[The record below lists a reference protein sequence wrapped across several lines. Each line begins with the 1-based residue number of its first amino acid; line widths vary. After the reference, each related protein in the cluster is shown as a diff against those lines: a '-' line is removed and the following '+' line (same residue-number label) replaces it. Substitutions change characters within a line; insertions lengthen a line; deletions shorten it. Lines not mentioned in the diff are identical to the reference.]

1 MRDSLKRGDRLNVWM
16 NGRHVGVFAAL
27 KNGVGFEYDPDAPR
41 ISFSLPKDGSW
52 RKDAPENFLLNLLP
66 ESGAAKYAMMQSIG
80 AKSQEPFDLLDNV
93 DSAGALVFSRSDEQ
107 PSLSSTSVVEA
118 TDSDIAARITAVR
131 HSPDSWFFKDKDAR
145 FSLAGA
151 QGKFTLSRFDDGWVW
166 PNGVIPSTHI
176 LKPSSFHDSDDVEHA
191 TMLLSKMV
199 GIETPESDIQEFNG
213 QQTYIVERFDRRIE
227 NGMPVR
233 LPMEDMVQ
241 ALGLPSSEKYKVSAV
256 DTLTTLRKMDPSGRL
271 GEEWLRRLAF
281 NVAVDNCDA
290 HARNYSVMPTSLDG
304 ESWKLSPAYDVMTTT
319 VWPGLTDKLVMPFS
333 GAEHAS
339 EVTPDHYARLAD
351 YCGFDPDTA
360 RDEAIRISDLVRL
373 NAHTAYMDLDP
384 ELQAK
389 LLDKIRVAN
398 SGMPSPQHFVL
409 PDNGMVHVVS
419 HDRDGH
425 PVHDY
430 WRRKPSR

>member
-1 MRDSLKRGDRLNVWM
+1 MRKGDRLNVWM
-16 NGRHVGVFAAL
+16 NGSHVGVFTSL
-27 KNGVGFEYDPDAPR
+27 KRGVAFEYDWNAPR
-41 ISFSLPKDGSW
+41 ISFSLPKDGEW
-52 RKDAPENFLLNLLP
+52 REDAPENFLENLLP
-66 ESGAAKYAMMQSIG
+66 ESGAAKYAMMQAVG
-80 AKSQEPFDLLDNV
+80 AKSQESFDLLENV
-93 DSAGALVFSRSDEQ
+93 DSAGALVFSRNDEM
-107 PSLSSTSVVEA
+107 PTIASVPPAEA
-118 TDSDIAARITAVR
+118 TDDEIATRIAAVKRT
-131 HSPDSWFFKDKDAR
+131 PDSWFVRNKGAR

-151 QGKFTLSRFDDGWVW
+151 QGKFSLSRVGDEWVW
-166 PNGVIPSTHI
+166 PNGAVPSTHI
-176 LKPSSFHDSDDVEHA
+176 LKPAGIYDADEVEHA
-191 TMLLSKMV
+191 TMMLSKMV

-290 HARNYSVMPTSLDG
+290 HARNYSVMPTSPDG

-319 VWPGLTDKLVMPFS
+319 VWPGLTDKLAMPFS

-373 NAHTAYMDLDP
+373 NAHTAYMDLEP
-384 ELQAK
+384 ELRDK

-398 SGMPSPQHFVL
+398 SDMPSPQRFIL
-409 PDNGMVHVVS
+409 SDNGMVHVVS

>member
-1 MRDSLKRGDRLNVWM
+1 MRKGDRLNVWM
-16 NGRHVGVFAAL
+16 NGSHVGVFTSL
-27 KNGVGFEYDPDAPR
+27 KRGVAFEYDWNAPR
-41 ISFSLPKDGSW
+41 ISFSLPKDGEW
-52 RKDAPENFLLNLLP
+52 REDAPENFLENLLP
-66 ESGAAKYAMMQSIG
+66 ESGAAKYAMMQAVG
-80 AKSQEPFDLLDNV
+80 AKSQESFDLLENV
-93 DSAGALVFSRSDEQ
+93 DSAGALVFSRNDEM
-107 PSLSSTSVVEA
+107 PTIASVPPAEA
-118 TDSDIAARITAVR
+118 TDDEIATRIAAVKRT
-131 HSPDSWFFKDKDAR
+131 PDSWFVRNKGAR

-151 QGKFTLSRFDDGWVW
+151 QGKFSLSRVGDEWVW
-166 PNGVIPSTHI
+166 PNGAVPSTHI
-176 LKPSSFHDSDDVEHA
+176 LKPAGIYDADEVEHA
-191 TMLLSKMV
+191 TMMLSKMV

-241 ALGLPSSEKYKVSAV
+241 ALGLSSSEKYKVSAV

-290 HARNYSVMPTSLDG
+290 HARNYSVMPTSPDG

-319 VWPGLTDKLVMPFS
+319 VWPGLTDKLAMPFS

-373 NAHTAYMDLDP
+373 NAHTAYMDLAP

-398 SGMPSPQHFVL
+398 SGMPSPQRFVL

>member
-1 MRDSLKRGDRLNVWM
+1 MRKGDRLNVWM
-16 NGRHVGVFAAL
+16 NGSHVGVFTSL
-27 KNGVGFEYDPDAPR
+27 KRGVAFEYDWNAPR
-41 ISFSLPKDGSW
+41 ISFSLPKDGEW
-52 RKDAPENFLLNLLP
+52 REDAPENFLENLLP
-66 ESGAAKYAMMQSIG
+66 ESGAAKYAMMQAVG
-80 AKSQEPFDLLDNV
+80 AKSQESFDLLENV
-93 DSAGALVFSRSDEQ
+93 DSAGALVFSRNDEM
-107 PSLSSTSVVEA
+107 PTIASVPPAEA
-118 TDSDIAARITAVR
+118 TDDEIATRIAAVKRT
-131 HSPDSWFFKDKDAR
+131 PDSWFVRNKGAR

-151 QGKFTLSRFDDGWVW
+151 QGKFSLSRVGDEWVW
-166 PNGVIPSTHI
+166 PNGAVPSTHI
-176 LKPSSFHDSDDVEHA
+176 LKPDGIYDADEVEHA
-191 TMLLSKMV
+191 TMMLSKMV

-290 HARNYSVMPTSLDG
+290 HARNYSVMPTSPDG

-319 VWPGLTDKLVMPFS
+319 VWPGLTDKLAMPFS

-373 NAHTAYMDLDP
+373 NAHTAYMDLAP

-398 SGMPSPQHFVL
+398 SGMPSPQRFVL

>member
-1 MRDSLKRGDRLNVWM
+1 MRKGDRLNVWM
-16 NGRHVGVFAAL
+16 NGSHVGVFTSL
-27 KNGVGFEYDPDAPR
+27 KRGVAFEYDWNAPR
-41 ISFSLPKDGSW
+41 ISFSLPKDGEW
-52 RKDAPENFLLNLLP
+52 REDAPENFLENLLP
-66 ESGAAKYAMMQSIG
+66 ESGAAKYAMMQAVG
-80 AKSQEPFDLLDNV
+80 AKSQESFDLLENV
-93 DSAGALVFSRSDEQ
+93 DSAGALVFSRNDEM
-107 PSLSSTSVVEA
+107 PTIASVPPAEA
-118 TDSDIAARITAVR
+118 TDDEIATRIAAVKRT
-131 HSPDSWFFKDKDAR
+131 PDSWFVRNKGAR

-151 QGKFTLSRFDDGWVW
+151 QGKFSLSRVGDEWVW
-166 PNGVIPSTHI
+166 PNGAVPSTHI
-176 LKPSSFHDSDDVEHA
+176 LKPAGIYDADEVEHA
-191 TMLLSKMV
+191 TMMLSKMV

-256 DTLTTLRKMDPSGRL
+256 DTLTTLRKMDLSGRL

-290 HARNYSVMPTSLDG
+290 HARNYSVMPTSPDG

-319 VWPGLTDKLVMPFS
+319 VWPGLTDKLAMPFS

-398 SGMPSPQHFVL
+398 SGMPSPQRFVL

>member
-1 MRDSLKRGDRLNVWM
+1 MRKGDRLNVWM
-16 NGRHVGVFAAL
+16 NGSHVGVFTSL
-27 KNGVGFEYDPDAPR
+27 KRGVAFEYDWNAQR
-41 ISFSLPKDGSW
+41 ISFSLPKDGEW
-52 RKDAPENFLLNLLP
+52 REDAPENFLENLLP
-66 ESGAAKYAMMQSIG
+66 ESGAAKYAMMQAVG
-80 AKSQEPFDLLDNV
+80 AKSQESFDLLENV
-93 DSAGALVFSRSDEQ
+93 DSAGALVFSRNDEM
-107 PSLSSTSVVEA
+107 PTIASVPPAEA
-118 TDSDIAARITAVR
+118 TDDEIATRIAAVKRT
-131 HSPDSWFFKDKDAR
+131 PDSWFVRNKGAR

-151 QGKFTLSRFDDGWVW
+151 QGKFSLSRVGDEWVW
-166 PNGVIPSTHI
+166 PNGAVPSTHI
-176 LKPSSFHDSDDVEHA
+176 LKPAGIYDADEVEHA
-191 TMLLSKMV
+191 TMMLSKMV

-241 ALGLPSSEKYKVSAV
+241 ALGLSSSEKYKVSAV

-290 HARNYSVMPTSLDG
+290 HARNYSVMPTSPDG

-319 VWPGLTDKLVMPFS
+319 VWPGLTDKLAMPFS

-409 PDNGMVHVVS
+409 PDNGMVYVVS

>member
-1 MRDSLKRGDRLNVWM
+1 MRKGDRLNVWM
-16 NGRHVGVFAAL
+16 NGSHVGVFTSL
-27 KNGVGFEYDPDAPR
+27 KRGVAFEYDWNAPR
-41 ISFSLPKDGSW
+41 ISFSLPKDGEW
-52 RKDAPENFLLNLLP
+52 REDAPENFLENLLP
-66 ESGAAKYAMMQSIG
+66 ESGAAKYAMMQAVG
-80 AKSQEPFDLLDNV
+80 AKSQESFDLLENV
-93 DSAGALVFSRSDEQ
+93 DSAGALVFSRNDEM
-107 PSLSSTSVVEA
+107 PTIASVPPAEA
-118 TDSDIAARITAVR
+118 TDDEIATRIAAVKRT
-131 HSPDSWFFKDKDAR
+131 PDSWFVRNKGAR

-151 QGKFTLSRFDDGWVW
+151 QGKFSLSRVGDEWVW
-166 PNGVIPSTHI
+166 PNGAVPSTHI
-176 LKPSSFHDSDDVEHA
+176 LKPAGIYDADEVEHA
-191 TMLLSKMV
+191 TMMLSKMV

-290 HARNYSVMPTSLDG
+290 HARNYSVMPTSPDG

-319 VWPGLTDKLVMPFS
+319 VWPGLTDKLAMPFS

>member
-1 MRDSLKRGDRLNVWM
+1 MRKGDRLNVWM
-16 NGRHVGVFAAL
+16 NGSHVGVFTSL
-27 KNGVGFEYDPDAPR
+27 KRGVAFEYDWNAPR
-41 ISFSLPKDGSW
+41 ISFSLPKDGEW
-52 RKDAPENFLLNLLP
+52 REDAPENFLENLLP
-66 ESGAAKYAMMQSIG
+66 ESGAAKYAMMQAVG
-80 AKSQEPFDLLDNV
+80 AKSQESFDLLENV
-93 DSAGALVFSRSDEQ
+93 DSAGALVFSRNDEM
-107 PSLSSTSVVEA
+107 PTIASVPPAEA
-118 TDSDIAARITAVR
+118 TDDEIATRIAAVKRT
-131 HSPDSWFFKDKDAR
+131 PDSWFVRNKGAR

-151 QGKFTLSRFDDGWVW
+151 QGKFSLSRVGDEWVW
-166 PNGVIPSTHI
+166 PNGAVPSTHI
-176 LKPSSFHDSDDVEHA
+176 LKPAGIYDADEVEHA
-191 TMLLSKMV
+191 TMMLSKMV

-319 VWPGLTDKLVMPFS
+319 VWPGLTDKLAMPFS

-409 PDNGMVHVVS
+409 PDNGMVYVVS

>member
-1 MRDSLKRGDRLNVWM
+1 MRKGDRLNVWM
-16 NGRHVGVFAAL
+16 NGSHVGVFTSL
-27 KNGVGFEYDPDAPR
+27 KRGVAFEYDWNAPR
-41 ISFSLPKDGSW
+41 ISFSLPKDGEW
-52 RKDAPENFLLNLLP
+52 REDAPENFLENLLP
-66 ESGAAKYAMMQSIG
+66 ESGAAKYAMMQAVG
-80 AKSQEPFDLLDNV
+80 AKSQESLDLLENV
-93 DSAGALVFSRSDEQ
+93 DSAGALVFSRNDEM
-107 PSLSSTSVVEA
+107 PTIASVPPAEA
-118 TDSDIAARITAVR
+118 TDDEIATRIAAVKRT
-131 HSPDSWFFKDKDAR
+131 PDSWFVRNKGAR

-151 QGKFTLSRFDDGWVW
+151 QGKFSLSRVGDEWVW
-166 PNGVIPSTHI
+166 PNGAVPSTHI
-176 LKPSSFHDSDDVEHA
+176 LKPAGIYDADEVEHA
-191 TMLLSKMV
+191 TMMLSKMV

-319 VWPGLTDKLVMPFS
+319 VWPGLTDKLAMPFS

-409 PDNGMVHVVS
+409 PDNGMVYVVS

>member
-1 MRDSLKRGDRLNVWM
+1 MRKGDRLNVWM
-16 NGRHVGVFAAL
+16 NGSHVGVFTSL
-27 KNGVGFEYDPDAPR
+27 KRGVAFEYDWNAPR
-41 ISFSLPKDGSW
+41 ISFSLPKDGEW
-52 RKDAPENFLLNLLP
+52 REDAPENFLENLLP
-66 ESGAAKYAMMQSIG
+66 ESGAAKYAMMQAVG
-80 AKSQEPFDLLDNV
+80 AKSQESFDLLENV
-93 DSAGALVFSRSDEQ
+93 DSAGALVFSRNDEM
-107 PSLSSTSVVEA
+107 PTIASVPPAEA
-118 TDSDIAARITAVR
+118 TDDEIATRIAAVKRT
-131 HSPDSWFFKDKDAR
+131 PDSWFVRNKGAR

-151 QGKFTLSRFDDGWVW
+151 QGKFSLSRVGDEWVW
-166 PNGVIPSTHI
+166 PNGAVPSTHI
-176 LKPSSFHDSDDVEHA
+176 LKPAGIYDADEVEHA
-191 TMLLSKMV
+191 TMMLSKMI

-290 HARNYSVMPTSLDG
+290 HARNYSVMPTSPDG

-319 VWPGLTDKLVMPFS
+319 VWPGLTDKLAMPFS

-373 NAHTAYMDLDP
+373 NAHTAYMDLEP
-384 ELQAK
+384 ELRDK

-398 SGMPSPQHFVL
+398 SGMPSPQRFIL

-419 HDRDGH
+419 HDRDGY

>member
-1 MRDSLKRGDRLNVWM
+1 MRKGDRLNVWM
-16 NGRHVGVFAAL
+16 NGSHVGVFTSL
-27 KNGVGFEYDPDAPR
+27 KRGVAFEYDWNAPR
-41 ISFSLPKDGSW
+41 ISFSLPKDGEW
-52 RKDAPENFLLNLLP
+52 REDASENFLENLLP
-66 ESGAAKYAMMQSIG
+66 ESGAAKYAMMQAVG
-80 AKSQEPFDLLDNV
+80 AKSQESFDLLENV
-93 DSAGALVFSRSDEQ
+93 DSAGALVFSRNDEM
-107 PSLSSTSVVEA
+107 PTIASVPPAEA
-118 TDSDIAARITAVR
+118 TDDEIATRIAAVKRT
-131 HSPDSWFFKDKDAR
+131 PDSWFVRNKGAR

-151 QGKFTLSRFDDGWVW
+151 QGKFSLSRVGDEWVW
-166 PNGVIPSTHI
+166 PNGAVPSTHI
-176 LKPSSFHDSDDVEHA
+176 LKPAGIYDADEVEHA
-191 TMLLSKMV
+191 TMMLSKMI

-319 VWPGLTDKLVMPFS
+319 VWPGLTDKLAMPFS

-409 PDNGMVHVVS
+409 PDNGMVYVVS

>member
-1 MRDSLKRGDRLNVWM
+1 MRKGDRLNVWM
-16 NGRHVGVFAAL
+16 NGSHVGVFTSL
-27 KNGVGFEYDPDAPR
+27 KRGVAFEYDWNAPR
-41 ISFSLPKDGSW
+41 ISFSLPKDGEW
-52 RKDAPENFLLNLLP
+52 REDAPENFLENLLP
-66 ESGAAKYAMMQSIG
+66 ESGAAKYAMMQAVG
-80 AKSQEPFDLLDNV
+80 AKSQESFDLLENV
-93 DSAGALVFSRSDEQ
+93 DSAGALVFSRNDEM
-107 PSLSSTSVVEA
+107 PTIASVPPAEA
-118 TDSDIAARITAVR
+118 TDDEIATRIAAVKRT
-131 HSPDSWFFKDKDAR
+131 PDSWFVRNKGAR

-151 QGKFTLSRFDDGWVW
+151 QGKFSLSRVGDEWVW
-166 PNGVIPSTHI
+166 PNGAVPSTHI
-176 LKPSSFHDSDDVEHA
+176 LKPAGIYDADEVEHA
-191 TMLLSKMV
+191 TMMLSKMI

-233 LPMEDMVQ
+233 LPMEDTVQ

-319 VWPGLTDKLVMPFS
+319 VWPGLTDKLAMPFS

-409 PDNGMVHVVS
+409 PDNGMVYVVS

>member
-1 MRDSLKRGDRLNVWM
+1 MRKGDRLNVWM
-16 NGRHVGVFAAL
+16 NGSHVGVFTSL
-27 KNGVGFEYDPDAPR
+27 KRGVAFEYDWNAPR
-41 ISFSLPKDGSW
+41 ISFSLPKDGEW
-52 RKDAPENFLLNLLP
+52 REDAPENFLENLLP
-66 ESGAAKYAMMQSIG
+66 ESGAAKYAMMQAVG
-80 AKSQEPFDLLDNV
+80 AKSQESFDLLENV
-93 DSAGALVFSRSDEQ
+93 DSAGALVFSRNDEM
-107 PSLSSTSVVEA
+107 PTIASVPPAEA
-118 TDSDIAARITAVR
+118 TGDEIATRIAAVKRT
-131 HSPDSWFFKDKDAR
+131 PDSWFVRNKGAR

-151 QGKFTLSRFDDGWVW
+151 QGKFSLSRVGDEWVW
-166 PNGVIPSTHI
+166 PNGAVPSTHI
-176 LKPSSFHDSDDVEHA
+176 LKPAGIYDADEVEHA
-191 TMLLSKMV
+191 TMMLSKMV

-319 VWPGLTDKLVMPFS
+319 VWPGLTDKLAMPFS

-409 PDNGMVHVVS
+409 PDNGMVYVVS

>member
-1 MRDSLKRGDRLNVWM
+1 MRKGDRLNVWM
-16 NGRHVGVFAAL
+16 NGSHVGVFTSL
-27 KNGVGFEYDPDAPR
+27 KRGVAFEYDWNAPR
-41 ISFSLPKDGSW
+41 ISFSLPKDGEW
-52 RKDAPENFLLNLLP
+52 REDAPENFLENLLP
-66 ESGAAKYAMMQSIG
+66 ESGAAKYAMMQAVG
-80 AKSQEPFDLLDNV
+80 AKSQESFDLLENV
-93 DSAGALVFSRSDEQ
+93 DSAGALVFSRNDEM
-107 PSLSSTSVVEA
+107 PTIASVPPAEA
-118 TDSDIAARITAVR
+118 TDDEIATRIAAVKRT
-131 HSPDSWFFKDKDAR
+131 PDSWFVRNKGAR

-151 QGKFTLSRFDDGWVW
+151 QGKFSLSRVGDEWVW
-166 PNGVIPSTHI
+166 PNGAVPSTHI
-176 LKPSSFHDSDDVEHA
+176 LKPAGIYDADEVEHA
-191 TMLLSKMV
+191 TMMLSKMV

-241 ALGLPSSEKYKVSAV
+241 ALGLPSSEKNKVSAV

-290 HARNYSVMPTSLDG
+290 HARNYSVMPTSPDG

-319 VWPGLTDKLVMPFS
+319 VWPGLTDKLAMPFS

-398 SGMPSPQHFVL
+398 SGMPSPQRFVL

>member
-1 MRDSLKRGDRLNVWM
+1 MRKGDRLNVWM
-16 NGRHVGVFAAL
+16 NGSHVGVFTSL
-27 KNGVGFEYDPDAPR
+27 KRGVAFEYDWNAPR
-41 ISFSLPKDGSW
+41 ISFSLPKDGEW
-52 RKDAPENFLLNLLP
+52 REDAPENFLENLLP
-66 ESGAAKYAMMQSIG
+66 ESGAAKYAMMQAVG
-80 AKSQEPFDLLDNV
+80 AKSQESFDLLENV
-93 DSAGALVFSRSDEQ
+93 DSAGALVFSRNDEM
-107 PSLSSTSVVEA
+107 PTIASVPPAEA
-118 TDSDIAARITAVR
+118 TDDEIATRIAAVKRT
-131 HSPDSWFFKDKDAR
+131 PDSWFVRNKGAR

-151 QGKFTLSRFDDGWVW
+151 QGKFSLSRVGDEWMW
-166 PNGVIPSTHI
+166 PNGAVPSTHI
-176 LKPSSFHDSDDVEHA
+176 LKPAGIYDADEVEHA
-191 TMLLSKMV
+191 TMMLSKMV

-319 VWPGLTDKLVMPFS
+319 VWPGLTDKLAMPFS

-409 PDNGMVHVVS
+409 PDNGMVYVVS

>member
-1 MRDSLKRGDRLNVWM
+1 MRKGDRLNVWM
-16 NGRHVGVFAAL
+16 NGSHVGVFTSL
-27 KNGVGFEYDPDAPR
+27 KRGVAFEYDWNAPR
-41 ISFSLPKDGSW
+41 ISFSLPKDGEW
-52 RKDAPENFLLNLLP
+52 REDAPENFLENLLP
-66 ESGAAKYAMMQSIG
+66 ESGAAKYAMMQAVG
-80 AKSQEPFDLLDNV
+80 AKSQESFDLLENV
-93 DSAGALVFSRSDEQ
+93 DSAGALVFSRNDEM
-107 PSLSSTSVVEA
+107 PTIASVPPAEA
-118 TDSDIAARITAVR
+118 TDDEIATRIVAVKR
-131 HSPDSWFFKDKDAR
+131 TPDSWFVRNKGAR

-151 QGKFTLSRFDDGWVW
+151 QGKFSLSRVGDEWVW
-166 PNGVIPSTHI
+166 PNGAVPSTHI
-176 LKPSSFHDSDDVEHA
+176 LKPAGIYDADEVEHA
-191 TMLLSKMV
+191 TMMLSKMV

-319 VWPGLTDKLVMPFS
+319 VWPGLTDKLAMPFS

-351 YCGFDPDTA
+351 YCGFDSDTA

-373 NAHTAYMDLDP
+373 NAHTAYMDLAP

-398 SGMPSPQHFVL
+398 SGMPSPQRFVL

>member
-1 MRDSLKRGDRLNVWM
+1 MRKGDRLNVWM
-16 NGRHVGVFAAL
+16 NGSHVGVFTSL
-27 KNGVGFEYDPDAPR
+27 KRGVAFEYDWNAPR
-41 ISFSLPKDGSW
+41 ISFSLPKDGEW
-52 RKDAPENFLLNLLP
+52 REDAPENFLENLLP
-66 ESGAAKYAMMQSIG
+66 ESGAAKYAMMQAVG
-80 AKSQEPFDLLDNV
+80 AKSQESFDLLENV
-93 DSAGALVFSRSDEQ
+93 DSAGALVFSRNDEM
-107 PSLSSTSVVEA
+107 PTIASVPPAEA
-118 TDSDIAARITAVR
+118 TDDEIATRIAAVKRT
-131 HSPDSWFFKDKDAR
+131 PDSWFVRNKGAR

-151 QGKFTLSRFDDGWVW
+151 QGKFSLSRVGDEWVW
-166 PNGVIPSTHI
+166 PNGAVPSTHI
-176 LKPSSFHDSDDVEHA
+176 LKPAGIYDADEVEHA
-191 TMLLSKMV
+191 TMMLSKMV

-319 VWPGLTDKLVMPFS
+319 VWPGLTDKLAMPFS

-384 ELQAK
+384 ELHAK

-398 SGMPSPQHFVL
+398 SGMPSPQRFVL

>member
-1 MRDSLKRGDRLNVWM
+1 MRKGDRLNVWM
-16 NGRHVGVFAAL
+16 NGSHVGVFTSL
-27 KNGVGFEYDPDAPR
+27 KRGVAFEYDWNAPR
-41 ISFSLPKDGSW
+41 ISFSLPKDGEW
-52 RKDAPENFLLNLLP
+52 REDAPENFLENLLP
-66 ESGAAKYAMMQSIG
+66 ESGAAKYAMMQAVG
-80 AKSQEPFDLLDNV
+80 AKSQESFDLLENV
-93 DSAGALVFSRSDEQ
+93 DSAGALVFSRNDEM
-107 PSLSSTSVVEA
+107 PTIASVPPAEA
-118 TDSDIAARITAVR
+118 TDDEIATRIAAVKRT
-131 HSPDSWFFKDKDAR
+131 PDSWFVRNKGAR

-151 QGKFTLSRFDDGWVW
+151 QGKFSLSRVGDEWVW
-166 PNGVIPSTHI
+166 PNGAVPSTHI
-176 LKPSSFHDSDDVEHA
+176 LKPAGIYDADEVEHA
-191 TMLLSKMV
+191 TMMLSKMV

-290 HARNYSVMPTSLDG
+290 HARNYSVMPTSPDG

-319 VWPGLTDKLVMPFS
+319 VWPGLTDKLAMPFS

-373 NAHTAYMDLDP
+373 NARTAYMDLEP
-384 ELQAK
+384 ELRDK

-398 SGMPSPQHFVL
+398 SGMPSPQRFVL

>member
-1 MRDSLKRGDRLNVWM
+1 MRKGDRLNVWM
-16 NGRHVGVFAAL
+16 NGSHVGVFTSL
-27 KNGVGFEYDPDAPR
+27 KRGVAFEYDWNAPR
-41 ISFSLPKDGSW
+41 ISFSLPKDGEW
-52 RKDAPENFLLNLLP
+52 REDAPENFLENLLP
-66 ESGAAKYAMMQSIG
+66 ESGAAKYAMMQAVG
-80 AKSQEPFDLLDNV
+80 AKSQESFDLLENV
-93 DSAGALVFSRSDEQ
+93 DSAGALVFSRNDEM
-107 PSLSSTSVVEA
+107 PTIASVPPAEA
-118 TDSDIAARITAVR
+118 TDDEIATRIAAVKRT
-131 HSPDSWFFKDKDAR
+131 PDSWFVRNKGAR

-151 QGKFTLSRFDDGWVW
+151 QGKFSLSRVGDEWVW
-166 PNGVIPSTHI
+166 PNGAVPSTHI
-176 LKPSSFHDSDDVEHA
+176 LKPAGIYDADEVEHA
-191 TMLLSKMV
+191 TMMLSKMV

-319 VWPGLTDKLVMPFS
+319 VWPGLTDKLAMPFS

-351 YCGFDPDTA
+351 YCGFDSDTA
-360 RDEAIRISDLVRL
+360 RAEAIRISDLVRL

>member
-1 MRDSLKRGDRLNVWM
+1 MRKGDRLNVWM
-16 NGRHVGVFAAL
+16 NGSHVGVFTSL
-27 KNGVGFEYDPDAPR
+27 KRGVAFEYDWNAPR
-41 ISFSLPKDGSW
+41 ISFSLPKDGEW
-52 RKDAPENFLLNLLP
+52 REDAPENFLENLLP
-66 ESGAAKYAMMQSIG
+66 ESGAAKYAMMQAVG
-80 AKSQEPFDLLDNV
+80 AKSQESFDLLENV
-93 DSAGALVFSRSDEQ
+93 DSAGALVFSRNDEM
-107 PSLSSTSVVEA
+107 PTIASVPPAEA
-118 TDSDIAARITAVR
+118 TDDEIATRIAAVKRT
-131 HSPDSWFFKDKDAR
+131 PDSWFVRNKGAR

-151 QGKFTLSRFDDGWVW
+151 QGKFSLSRVGDEWVW
-166 PNGVIPSTHI
+166 PNGAVPSTHI
-176 LKPSSFHDSDDVEHA
+176 LKPAGIYDADEVEHA
-191 TMLLSKMV
+191 TMMLSKMV

-256 DTLTTLRKMDPSGRL
+256 DTLTTLRKMDSSGRL

-290 HARNYSVMPTSLDG
+290 HTRNYSVMPTSPDG

-319 VWPGLTDKLVMPFS
+319 VWPGLTDKLAMPFS

-351 YCGFDPDTA
+351 YCGFDPDVA

-373 NAHTAYMDLDP
+373 NARTAYMDLEP
-384 ELQAK
+384 ELRDK

-398 SGMPSPQHFVL
+398 SDMPSPQRFIL
-409 PDNGMVHVVS
+409 PGNGMVHVVS

>member
-1 MRDSLKRGDRLNVWM
+1 MRKGDRLNVWM
-16 NGRHVGVFAAL
+16 NGSHVGVFTSL
-27 KNGVGFEYDPDAPR
+27 KRGVAFEYDWNAPR
-41 ISFSLPKDGSW
+41 ISFSLPKDGEW
-52 RKDAPENFLLNLLP
+52 REDAPENFLENLLP
-66 ESGAAKYAMMQSIG
+66 ESGAAKYAMMQAVG
-80 AKSQEPFDLLDNV
+80 AKSQESFDLLENV
-93 DSAGALVFSRSDEQ
+93 DSAGALVFSRNDEM
-107 PSLSSTSVVEA
+107 PTIASVPPAEA
-118 TDSDIAARITAVR
+118 TDDEIATRIAAVKRT
-131 HSPDSWFFKDKDAR
+131 PDSWFVRNKGAR

-151 QGKFTLSRFDDGWVW
+151 QGKFSLSRVGDEWVW
-166 PNGVIPSTHI
+166 PNGAVPSTHI
-176 LKPSSFHDSDDVEHA
+176 LKPAGIYDADEVEHA
-191 TMLLSKMV
+191 TMMLSKMI

-290 HARNYSVMPTSLDG
+290 HARNYSVMPTSPDG

-319 VWPGLTDKLVMPFS
+319 VWPGLTDKLAMPFS

-409 PDNGMVHVVS
+409 PDNGMVYVVS

>member
-1 MRDSLKRGDRLNVWM
+1 MRKGDRLNVWM
-16 NGRHVGVFAAL
+16 NGSHVGVFTSL
-27 KNGVGFEYDPDAPR
+27 KRGVAFEYDWNAPR
-41 ISFSLPKDGSW
+41 ISFSLPKDGEW
-52 RKDAPENFLLNLLP
+52 REDAPENFLENLLP
-66 ESGAAKYAMMQSIG
+66 ESGAAKYAMMQAVG
-80 AKSQEPFDLLDNV
+80 AKSQESFDLLENV
-93 DSAGALVFSRSDEQ
+93 DSAGALVFSRNDEM
-107 PSLSSTSVVEA
+107 PTIASVPPAEA
-118 TDSDIAARITAVR
+118 TDDEIATRIAAVKRT
-131 HSPDSWFFKDKDAR
+131 PDSWFVRNKGAR

-151 QGKFTLSRFDDGWVW
+151 QGKFSLSRVGDEWVW
-166 PNGVIPSTHI
+166 PNGAVPSTHI
-176 LKPSSFHDSDDVEHA
+176 LKPAGIYDADEVEHA
-191 TMLLSKMV
+191 TMMLSKMV

-241 ALGLPSSEKYKVSAV
+241 ALGLSSSEKYKVSAV

-290 HARNYSVMPTSLDG
+290 HARNYSVMPTSPDG

-319 VWPGLTDKLVMPFS
+319 VWPGLTDKLAMPFS

-373 NAHTAYMDLDP
+373 NARTAYMDLEP
-384 ELQAK
+384 ELRDK

-398 SGMPSPQHFVL
+398 SDMPSPQRFIL

>member
-1 MRDSLKRGDRLNVWM
+1 MRKGDRLNVWM
-16 NGRHVGVFAAL
+16 NGSHVGVFTSL
-27 KNGVGFEYDPDAPR
+27 KRGVAFEYDWNAPR
-41 ISFSLPKDGSW
+41 ISFSLPKDGEW
-52 RKDAPENFLLNLLP
+52 REDAPENFLENLLP
-66 ESGAAKYAMMQSIG
+66 ESGAAKYAMMQAVG
-80 AKSQEPFDLLDNV
+80 AKSQESFDLLENV
-93 DSAGALVFSRSDEQ
+93 DSAGALVFSRNDEM
-107 PSLSSTSVVEA
+107 PTIASVPPAEA
-118 TDSDIAARITAVR
+118 TDDEIATRIAAVKRT
-131 HSPDSWFFKDKDAR
+131 PDSWFVRNKGAR

-151 QGKFTLSRFDDGWVW
+151 QGKFSLSRVGDEWVW
-166 PNGVIPSTHI
+166 PNGAVPSTHI
-176 LKPSSFHDSDDVEHA
+176 LKPAGIYDADEVEHA
-191 TMLLSKMV
+191 TMMLSKMI

-290 HARNYSVMPTSLDG
+290 HARNYSVIPTSLDG

-319 VWPGLTDKLVMPFS
+319 VWPGLTDKLAMPFS

-409 PDNGMVHVVS
+409 PDNGMVYVVS

>member
-1 MRDSLKRGDRLNVWM
+1 MRGGMRKGDRLNVWM
-16 NGRHVGVFAAL
+16 NGSHVGVFTSL
-27 KNGVGFEYDPDAPR
+27 KRGVAFEYDWNAPR
-41 ISFSLPKDGSW
+41 ISFSLPKDGEW
-52 RKDAPENFLLNLLP
+52 REDAPENFLENLLP
-66 ESGAAKYAMMQSIG
+66 ESGAAKYAMMQAVG
-80 AKSQEPFDLLDNV
+80 AKSQESFDLLENV
-93 DSAGALVFSRSDEQ
+93 DSAGALVFSRNDEM
-107 PSLSSTSVVEA
+107 PTIASVPPAEA
-118 TDSDIAARITAVR
+118 TDDEIATRIAAVKRT
-131 HSPDSWFFKDKDAR
+131 PDSWFVRNKGAR

-151 QGKFTLSRFDDGWVW
+151 QGKFSLSRVGDEWVW
-166 PNGVIPSTHI
+166 PNGAVPSTHI
-176 LKPSSFHDSDDVEHA
+176 LKPAGIYDADEVEHA
-191 TMLLSKMV
+191 TMMLSKMV

-256 DTLTTLRKMDPSGRL
+256 DTLTTLRKMDSSGRL

-290 HARNYSVMPTSLDG
+290 HARNYSVMPTSPDG

-319 VWPGLTDKLVMPFS
+319 VWPGLTDKLAMPFS

-373 NAHTAYMDLDP
+373 NAHTAYMDLEP
-384 ELQAK
+384 ELRDK

-398 SGMPSPQHFVL
+398 SDMPSPQRFIL
-409 PDNGMVHVVS
+409 SDNGMVHVVS

>member
-1 MRDSLKRGDRLNVWM
+1 MRKGDRLNVWM
-16 NGRHVGVFAAL
+16 NGSHVGVFTSL
-27 KNGVGFEYDPDAPR
+27 KRGVAFEYDWNAPR
-41 ISFSLPKDGSW
+41 ISFSLPKDGKW
-52 RKDAPENFLLNLLP
+52 REDAPENFLENLLP
-66 ESGAAKYAMMQSIG
+66 ESGAAKYAMMQAVG
-80 AKSQEPFDLLDNV
+80 AKSQESFDLLENV
-93 DSAGALVFSRSDEQ
+93 DSAGALVFSRNDEM
-107 PSLSSTSVVEA
+107 PTIASVPPAEA
-118 TDSDIAARITAVR
+118 TDDEIATRIAAVKRT
-131 HSPDSWFFKDKDAR
+131 PDSWFVRNKGAR

-151 QGKFTLSRFDDGWVW
+151 QGKFSLSRVGDEWVW
-166 PNGVIPSTHI
+166 PNGAVPSTHI
-176 LKPSSFHDSDDVEHA
+176 LKPAGIYDADEVEHA
-191 TMLLSKMV
+191 TMMLSKMI

-304 ESWKLSPAYDVMTTT
+304 ESWKLSPAYDVMATT
-319 VWPGLTDKLVMPFS
+319 VWPGLTDKLAMPFS

-409 PDNGMVHVVS
+409 PDNGMVYVVS

>member
-1 MRDSLKRGDRLNVWM
+1 MRKGDRLNVWM
-16 NGRHVGVFAAL
+16 NGSHVGVFTSL
-27 KNGVGFEYDPDAPR
+27 KRGVAFEYDWNAPR
-41 ISFSLPKDGSW
+41 ISFSLPKDGEW
-52 RKDAPENFLLNLLP
+52 REDAPENFLENLLP
-66 ESGAAKYAMMQSIG
+66 ESGAAKYAMMQAVG
-80 AKSQEPFDLLDNV
+80 AKSQESFDLLENV
-93 DSAGALVFSRSDEQ
+93 DSAGALVFSRNDEM
-107 PSLSSTSVVEA
+107 PTIASVPPAEA
-118 TDSDIAARITAVR
+118 TDDEIATRIAAVKRT
-131 HSPDSWFFKDKDAR
+131 PDSWFVRNKGAR

-151 QGKFTLSRFDDGWVW
+151 QGKFSLSRVGDEWVW
-166 PNGVIPSTHI
+166 PNGAVPSTHI
-176 LKPSSFHDSDDVEHA
+176 LKPAGIYDADEVEHA
-191 TMLLSKMV
+191 TMMLSKMI

-241 ALGLPSSEKYKVSAV
+241 ALDLPSSEKYKVSAV

-319 VWPGLTDKLVMPFS
+319 VWPGLTDKLAMPFS

-409 PDNGMVHVVS
+409 PDNGMVYVVS

>member
-1 MRDSLKRGDRLNVWM
+1 MSRVGD
-16 NGRHVGVFAAL
+16 
-27 KNGVGFEYDPDAPR
+27 E
-41 ISFSLPKDGSW
+41 
-52 RKDAPENFLLNLLP
+52 
-66 ESGAAKYAMMQSIG
+66 
-80 AKSQEPFDLLDNV
+80 
-93 DSAGALVFSRSDEQ
+93 
-107 PSLSSTSVVEA
+107 
-118 TDSDIAARITAVR
+118 
-131 HSPDSWFFKDKDAR
+131 
-145 FSLAGA
+145 
-151 QGKFTLSRFDDGWVW
+151 WVW
-166 PNGVIPSTHI
+166 PNGAVPSTHI
-176 LKPSSFHDSDDVEHA
+176 LKPAGIYDADEVEHA
-191 TMLLSKMV
+191 TMMLSKMV

-319 VWPGLTDKLVMPFS
+319 VWPGLTDKLAMPFS

-351 YCGFDPDTA
+351 YCGFDSDTA

-373 NAHTAYMDLDP
+373 NAHTAYMDLAP

-398 SGMPSPQHFVL
+398 SGMPSPQRFVL
-409 PDNGMVHVVS
+409 PDNGMVYVVS
-419 HDRDGH
+419 HDRDGY

>member
-1 MRDSLKRGDRLNVWM
+1 MRKGDRLNVWM
-16 NGRHVGVFAAL
+16 NGSHVGVFTSL
-27 KNGVGFEYDPDAPR
+27 KRGVAFKYDWNAPR
-41 ISFSLPKDGSW
+41 ISFSLPKDGEW
-52 RKDAPENFLLNLLP
+52 REDAPENFLENLLP
-66 ESGAAKYAMMQSIG
+66 ESGAAKYAMMQAVG
-80 AKSQEPFDLLDNV
+80 AKSQESFDLLENV
-93 DSAGALVFSRSDEQ
+93 DSAGALVFSRNDEM
-107 PSLSSTSVVEA
+107 PTIASVPPAEA
-118 TDSDIAARITAVR
+118 TDDEIATRIAAVKRT
-131 HSPDSWFFKDKDAR
+131 PDSWFVRNKGAR

-151 QGKFTLSRFDDGWVW
+151 QGKFSLSRVGDEWVW
-166 PNGVIPSTHI
+166 PNGAVPSTHI
-176 LKPSSFHDSDDVEHA
+176 LKPAGIYDADEVEHA
-191 TMLLSKMV
+191 TMMLSKMI

-319 VWPGLTDKLVMPFS
+319 VWPGLTDKLAMPFS

-409 PDNGMVHVVS
+409 PDNGMVYVVS

>member
-1 MRDSLKRGDRLNVWM
+1 MRKGDRLNVWM
-16 NGRHVGVFAAL
+16 NGSHVGVFTSL
-27 KNGVGFEYDPDAPR
+27 KRGVAFEYDWNAPR
-41 ISFSLPKDGSW
+41 ISFSLPKDGEW
-52 RKDAPENFLLNLLP
+52 REDAPENFLENLLP
-66 ESGAAKYAMMQSIG
+66 ESGAAKYAMMQAVG
-80 AKSQEPFDLLDNV
+80 AKSQESFDLLENV
-93 DSAGALVFSRSDEQ
+93 DSAGALVFSRNDEM
-107 PSLSSTSVVEA
+107 PTIASVPPAEA
-118 TDSDIAARITAVR
+118 TDDEIATRIAAVKRT
-131 HSPDSWFFKDKDAR
+131 PDSWFVRNKGAR

-151 QGKFTLSRFDDGWVW
+151 QGKFSLSRVDDEWVW
-166 PNGVIPSTHI
+166 PNGAVPSTHI
-176 LKPSSFHDSDDVEHA
+176 LKPAGIYDADEVEHA
-191 TMLLSKMV
+191 TMMLSKMI

-319 VWPGLTDKLVMPFS
+319 VWPGLTDKLAMPFS

-409 PDNGMVHVVS
+409 PDNGMVYVVS

>member
-1 MRDSLKRGDRLNVWM
+1 MRKGDRLNVWM
-16 NGRHVGVFAAL
+16 NGSHVGVFTSL
-27 KNGVGFEYDPDAPR
+27 KRGVAFEYDWNAPR
-41 ISFSLPKDGSW
+41 ISFSLPKDGEW
-52 RKDAPENFLLNLLP
+52 REDAPENFLENLLP
-66 ESGAAKYAMMQSIG
+66 ESGAAKYAMMQAVG
-80 AKSQEPFDLLDNV
+80 AKSQESFDLLENV
-93 DSAGALVFSRSDEQ
+93 DSAGALVFSRNDEM
-107 PSLSSTSVVEA
+107 PTIASVPPAEA
-118 TDSDIAARITAVR
+118 TDDEIATRIAAVKRT
-131 HSPDSWFFKDKDAR
+131 PDSWFVRNKGAR

-151 QGKFTLSRFDDGWVW
+151 QGKFSLSRVGDEWVW
-166 PNGVIPSTHI
+166 PNGAVPSTHI
-176 LKPSSFHDSDDVEHA
+176 LKPAGIYDADEVEHA
-191 TMLLSKMV
+191 TMMLSKMV

-256 DTLTTLRKMDPSGRL
+256 DTLTTLRKMDTSGRL

-319 VWPGLTDKLVMPFS
+319 VWPGLTDKLAMPFS

-409 PDNGMVHVVS
+409 PDNGMVYVVS

>member
-1 MRDSLKRGDRLNVWM
+1 MRKGDRLNVWM
-16 NGRHVGVFAAL
+16 NGSHVGVFTSL
-27 KNGVGFEYDPDAPR
+27 KRGVAFEYDWNAPR
-41 ISFSLPKDGSW
+41 ISFSLPKDGEW
-52 RKDAPENFLLNLLP
+52 REDAPENFLENLLP
-66 ESGAAKYAMMQSIG
+66 ESGAAKYAMMQAVG
-80 AKSQEPFDLLDNV
+80 AKSQESFDLLENV
-93 DSAGALVFSRSDEQ
+93 DSAGALVFSRNDEM
-107 PSLSSTSVVEA
+107 PTIASVPPAEA
-118 TDSDIAARITAVR
+118 TDDEIATRIAAVKRT
-131 HSPDSWFFKDKDAR
+131 PDSWFVRNKGAR

-151 QGKFTLSRFDDGWVW
+151 QGKFSLSRVGDEWVW
-166 PNGVIPSTHI
+166 PNGAVPSTHI
-176 LKPSSFHDSDDVEHA
+176 LKPAGIYDADEVEHA
-191 TMLLSKMV
+191 TMMLSKMI

-290 HARNYSVMPTSLDG
+290 HARNYSVMPTSPDG

-319 VWPGLTDKLVMPFS
+319 VWPGLTDKLAMPFS

>member
-1 MRDSLKRGDRLNVWM
+1 MRKGDRLNVWM
-16 NGRHVGVFAAL
+16 NGSHVGVFTSL
-27 KNGVGFEYDPDAPR
+27 KRGVAFEYDWNAPR
-41 ISFSLPKDGSW
+41 ISFSLPKDGEW
-52 RKDAPENFLLNLLP
+52 REDAPENFLENLLP
-66 ESGAAKYAMMQSIG
+66 ESGAAKYAMMQAVG
-80 AKSQEPFDLLDNV
+80 AKSQESFDLLENV
-93 DSAGALVFSRSDEQ
+93 DSAGALVFSRNDEM
-107 PSLSSTSVVEA
+107 PTIASVPPAEA
-118 TDSDIAARITAVR
+118 TDDEIATRIAAVKRT
-131 HSPDSWFFKDKDAR
+131 PDSWFVRNKGAR

-151 QGKFTLSRFDDGWVW
+151 QGKFSLSRVGDEWVW
-166 PNGVIPSTHI
+166 PNGAVPSTHI
-176 LKPSSFHDSDDVEHA
+176 LKPADEVEHA
-191 TMLLSKMV
+191 TMMLSKMI

-304 ESWKLSPAYDVMTTT
+304 ESWKLSPAYDVMATT
-319 VWPGLTDKLVMPFS
+319 VWPGLTDKLAMPFS

-409 PDNGMVHVVS
+409 PDNGMVYVVS

>member
-1 MRDSLKRGDRLNVWM
+1 MRKGDRLNVWM
-16 NGRHVGVFAAL
+16 NGSHVGVFTSL
-27 KNGVGFEYDPDAPR
+27 KRGVAFEYDWNAPR
-41 ISFSLPKDGSW
+41 ISFSLPKDGEW
-52 RKDAPENFLLNLLP
+52 REDAPENFLENLLP
-66 ESGAAKYAMMQSIG
+66 ESGAAKYAMMQAVG
-80 AKSQEPFDLLDNV
+80 AKSQESFDLLENV
-93 DSAGALVFSRSDEQ
+93 DSAGALVFSRNDEM
-107 PSLSSTSVVEA
+107 PTIASVPPAEA
-118 TDSDIAARITAVR
+118 TDDEIATRIAAVKRT
-131 HSPDSWFFKDKDAR
+131 PDSWFVRNKGAR

-151 QGKFTLSRFDDGWVW
+151 QGKFSLSRVGDEWVW
-166 PNGVIPSTHI
+166 PNGAVPSTHI
-176 LKPSSFHDSDDVEHA
+176 LKPAGIYDADEVEHA
-191 TMLLSKMV
+191 TMMLSKMV

-256 DTLTTLRKMDPSGRL
+256 DTLTTLRKMDSSGRL

-290 HARNYSVMPTSLDG
+290 HARNYSVMPTSPDG

-319 VWPGLTDKLVMPFS
+319 VWPGLTDKLAMPFS

-351 YCGFDPDTA
+351 YCGFDPDVA

-373 NAHTAYMDLDP
+373 NARTAYMDLDP
-384 ELQAK
+384 ELRDK

-398 SGMPSPQHFVL
+398 SDMPSPQHFVL
-409 PDNGMVHVVS
+409 PDNGMVYVVS

>member
-1 MRDSLKRGDRLNVWM
+1 MRKGDRLNVWM
-16 NGRHVGVFAAL
+16 NGSHVGVFTSL
-27 KNGVGFEYDPDAPR
+27 KRGVAFEYDWNAPR
-41 ISFSLPKDGSW
+41 ISFSLPKDGEW
-52 RKDAPENFLLNLLP
+52 REDAPENFLENLLP
-66 ESGAAKYAMMQSIG
+66 ESDAAKYAMMQAVV
-80 AKSQEPFDLLDNV
+80 AKSQESFDLLENV
-93 DSAGALVFSRSDEQ
+93 DSAGALVFSRNDEM
-107 PSLSSTSVVEA
+107 PTIASVPPAEA
-118 TDSDIAARITAVR
+118 TDDEIATRIAAVKRT
-131 HSPDSWFFKDKDAR
+131 PDSWFVRNKGAR

-151 QGKFTLSRFDDGWVW
+151 QGKFSLSRVGDEWVW
-166 PNGVIPSTHI
+166 PNGAVPSTHI
-176 LKPSSFHDSDDVEHA
+176 LKPAGIYDADEVEHA
-191 TMLLSKMV
+191 TMMLSKMI

-319 VWPGLTDKLVMPFS
+319 VWPGLTDKLAMPFS

-409 PDNGMVHVVS
+409 PDNGMVYVVS

>member
-1 MRDSLKRGDRLNVWM
+1 MRKGDRLNVWM
-16 NGRHVGVFAAL
+16 NGSHVGVFTSL
-27 KNGVGFEYDPDAPR
+27 KRGVAFEYDWNAPR
-41 ISFSLPKDGSW
+41 ISFSLPKDGEW
-52 RKDAPENFLLNLLP
+52 REDAPENFLENLLP
-66 ESGAAKYAMMQSIG
+66 ESGAAKYAMMQAVG
-80 AKSQEPFDLLDNV
+80 AKSQESFDLLENV
-93 DSAGALVFSRSDEQ
+93 DSAGALVFSRNDEM
-107 PSLSSTSVVEA
+107 PTIASVPPAEA
-118 TDSDIAARITAVR
+118 TDDEIATRIAAVKRT
-131 HSPDSWFFKDKDAR
+131 PDSWFVRNKGAR

-151 QGKFTLSRFDDGWVW
+151 QGKFSLSRVGDEWVW
-166 PNGVIPSTHI
+166 PNGAVPSTHI
-176 LKPSSFHDSDDVEHA
+176 LKPAGIYDADEVEHA
-191 TMLLSKMV
+191 TMMLSKMV

-290 HARNYSVMPTSLDG
+290 HARNYSVMPTSPDG

-319 VWPGLTDKLVMPFS
+319 VWPGLTDKLAMPFS

-373 NAHTAYMDLDP
+373 NAHTAYMDLEP
-384 ELQAK
+384 ELRDK

-398 SGMPSPQHFVL
+398 SDMPSPQRFIL

>member
-1 MRDSLKRGDRLNVWM
+1 MRKGDRLNVWM
-16 NGRHVGVFAAL
+16 NGSHVGVFTSL
-27 KNGVGFEYDPDAPR
+27 KRGVAFEYDWNAPR
-41 ISFSLPKDGSW
+41 ISFSLPKDGEW
-52 RKDAPENFLLNLLP
+52 REDAPENFLENLLP
-66 ESGAAKYAMMQSIG
+66 ESGAAKYAMMQAVG
-80 AKSQEPFDLLDNV
+80 AKSQESFDLLENV
-93 DSAGALVFSRSDEQ
+93 DSAGALVFSRNDEM
-107 PSLSSTSVVEA
+107 PTIASVPPAEA
-118 TDSDIAARITAVR
+118 TDDEIATRIAAVKRT
-131 HSPDSWFFKDKDAR
+131 PDSWFVRNKGAR

-151 QGKFTLSRFDDGWVW
+151 QGKFSLSRVGDEWVW
-166 PNGVIPSTHI
+166 PNGAVPSTHI
-176 LKPSSFHDSDDVEHA
+176 LKPAGIYDADEVEHA
-191 TMLLSKMV
+191 TMMLSKMIV
-199 GIETPESDIQEFNG
+199 IETPESDIQEFNG

-304 ESWKLSPAYDVMTTT
+304 ESWKLSPAYEVMTTT
-319 VWPGLTDKLVMPFS
+319 VWPGLTDKLAMPFS

-409 PDNGMVHVVS
+409 PDNGMVYVVS

>member
-1 MRDSLKRGDRLNVWM
+1 MRKGDRLNVWM
-16 NGRHVGVFAAL
+16 NGSRVGVFTSL
-27 KNGVGFEYDPDAPR
+27 KRGVAFEYDWNAPR
-41 ISFSLPKDGSW
+41 ISFSLPKDGEW
-52 RKDAPENFLLNLLP
+52 REDAPENFLENLLP
-66 ESGAAKYAMMQSIG
+66 ESGAAKYAMMQAVG
-80 AKSQEPFDLLDNV
+80 AKSQESFDLLENV
-93 DSAGALVFSRSDEQ
+93 DSAGALVFSRNDEM
-107 PSLSSTSVVEA
+107 PTIASVPPAEA
-118 TDSDIAARITAVR
+118 TDDEIATRIAAVKRT
-131 HSPDSWFFKDKDAR
+131 PDSWFVRNKGAR

-151 QGKFTLSRFDDGWVW
+151 QGKFSLSRVGDEWVW
-166 PNGVIPSTHI
+166 PNGAVPSTHI
-176 LKPSSFHDSDDVEHA
+176 LKPAGIYDADEVEHA
-191 TMLLSKMV
+191 TMMLSKMI

-319 VWPGLTDKLVMPFS
+319 VWPGLTDKLAMPFS

-409 PDNGMVHVVS
+409 PDNGMVYVVS

>member
-1 MRDSLKRGDRLNVWM
+1 MRKGDRLNVWM
-16 NGRHVGVFAAL
+16 NGSHVGVFTSL
-27 KNGVGFEYDPDAPR
+27 KRGVAFEYDWNAPR
-41 ISFSLPKDGSW
+41 ISFSLPKDGEW
-52 RKDAPENFLLNLLP
+52 REDAPENFLENLLP
-66 ESGAAKYAMMQSIG
+66 ESGAAKYAMMQAVG
-80 AKSQEPFDLLDNV
+80 AKSQESFDLLENV
-93 DSAGALVFSRSDEQ
+93 DSAGALVFSRNDEM
-107 PSLSSTSVVEA
+107 PTIASVPPAEA
-118 TDSDIAARITAVR
+118 TDDEIATRIAAVKRT
-131 HSPDSWFFKDKDAR
+131 PDSWFVRNKGAR

-151 QGKFTLSRFDDGWVW
+151 QGKFSLSRVGDEWVW
-166 PNGVIPSTHI
+166 PNGAVPSTHI
-176 LKPSSFHDSDDVEHA
+176 LKPAGIYDADEVEHA
-191 TMLLSKMV
+191 TMMLSKMV

-319 VWPGLTDKLVMPFS
+319 VWPGLTDKLAMPFS

-384 ELQAK
+384 ELRDK

-398 SGMPSPQHFVL
+398 SDMPSPQRFIL